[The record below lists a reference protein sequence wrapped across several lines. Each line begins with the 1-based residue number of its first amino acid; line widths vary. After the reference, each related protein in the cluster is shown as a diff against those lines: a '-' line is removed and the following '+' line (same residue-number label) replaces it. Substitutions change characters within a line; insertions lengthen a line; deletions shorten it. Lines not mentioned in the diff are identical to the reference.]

1 MSVHTYPFPA
11 QRRLIVIFTMAAAIM
26 NQIDTTIANVAL
38 PHMQG
43 TTSASREQ
51 ISWVLTSYIIALAI
65 TTPLTGW
72 LAGRFGRKRLL
83 LISIIAFTA
92 TSLLCG
98 IATNLDELVLFRLLQ
113 GASGSALV
121 PMSQATLLDI
131 HPPEEH
137 GKAMAVFGL
146 AAILGPLAGPVLGGW
161 LTENLSWHWVFLINL
176 PVGLFAFIGLTAV
189 MPEYHEE
196 ERRPFDLLGFG
207 LLALAVGAFQ
217 LMMDRG
223 QQQDW
228 FQSREIWIEA
238 TISAIALY
246 LFVVHVLTAEQPF
259 IRLAIFKDRNF
270 VVSTMIGFFLGI
282 MIYGVLS
289 LLPPML
295 TALFGH
301 PIITIG
307 LVTAPRG
314 LGTFATTLVAGQ
326 IINRIDSRLLVFA
339 GLMMSAFSAL
349 LLSQMSL
356 ASDDWLIM
364 TSGFINGA
372 GSSLIFVPLS
382 AIAFA
387 TLPRQLRNEGAAFG
401 TLTRYLGSAVGI
413 SVLQSLTYQNEA
425 IVQSRLAEG
434 VRPDNPML
442 DMRMP
447 GLDFSLTDSLLRL
460 DGEIIRQATMV
471 SYVDAFWL
479 LFLVGA
485 IASPLAFLMSGT
497 KPRR

>member
-1 MSVHTYPFPA
+1 V
-11 QRRLIVIFTMAAAIM
+11 
-26 NQIDTTIANVAL
+26 
-38 PHMQG
+38 
-43 TTSASREQ
+43 
-51 ISWVLTSYIIALAI
+51 
-65 TTPLTGW
+65 
-72 LAGRFGRKRLL
+72 
-83 LISIIAFTA
+83 
-92 TSLLCG
+92 
-98 IATNLDELVLFRLLQ
+98 
-113 GASGSALV
+113 
-121 PMSQATLLDI
+121 
-131 HPPEEH
+131 
-137 GKAMAVFGL
+137 
-146 AAILGPLAGPVLGGW
+146 
-161 LTENLSWHWVFLINL
+161 
-176 PVGLFAFIGLTAV
+176 
-189 MPEYHEE
+189 
-196 ERRPFDLLGFG
+196 
-207 LLALAVGAFQ
+207 
-217 LMMDRG
+217 
-223 QQQDW
+223 
-228 FQSREIWIEA
+228 
-238 TISAIALY
+238 ALY

-270 VVSTMIGFFLGI
+270 VISTMIGFFLGI

-295 TALFGH
+295 SALFGH
-301 PIITIG
+301 PIMTIG

-356 ASDDWLIM
+356 SSDDWLIM

-382 AIAFA
+382 AIAFT

-413 SVLQSLTYQNEA
+413 SVLQSLTYRNEA

-442 DMRMP
+442 DLRMP

-485 IASPLAFLMSGT
+485 IASPLAFLMQTT
-497 KPRR
+497 KRS